1 MGDTEM
7 EDSKVEIE
15 EKVEE
20 EKKPAKK
27 EKKKKA
33 APADVSRVSIRD
45 RMRLA
50 K

>member
-33 APADVSRVSIRD
+33 APADVPRVSIRD